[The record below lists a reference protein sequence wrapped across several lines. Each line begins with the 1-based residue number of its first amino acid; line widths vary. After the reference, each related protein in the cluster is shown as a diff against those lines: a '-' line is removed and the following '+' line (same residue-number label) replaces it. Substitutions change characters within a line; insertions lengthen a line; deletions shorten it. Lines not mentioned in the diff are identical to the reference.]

1 MDREREPSWD
11 LLLALGELEYRAGDW
26 TAARAHAVQLAGHG
40 HGLLLLLDAVIGD
53 ADGARHH
60 AETGLRSGS
69 WWHTLYAHAGLG
81 LLELGLD
88 RPEAAILH
96 LEVVERGGFEAPD
109 HVHWRGDLVE
119 SQIRAGLEADA
130 RRTLRR
136 FAAHADLARGR
147 GLLGAPETVFARAL
161 QTPFPFEHARTE
173 LCWGERLRRD
183 GRRVDARRHLHAA
196 HRGFV
201 LLGAG
206 PWAEKAAR
214 ELRSSGGRAQR
225 GPRAGSRELTAQE
238 ALIATMVA
246 EGKTNKRIATTLFL
260 SPKTI
265 EFHLGHVYRKLEVS
279 NRTELTRV
287 LLTD

>member
-1 MDREREPSWD
+1 M
-11 LLLALGELEYRAGDW
+11 
-26 TAARAHAVQLAGHG
+26 
-40 HGLLLLLDAVIGD
+40 
-53 ADGARHH
+53 
-60 AETGLRSGS
+60 
-69 WWHTLYAHAGLG
+69 
-81 LLELGLD
+81 
-88 RPEAAILH
+88 
-96 LEVVERGGFEAPD
+96 
-109 HVHWRGDLVE
+109 
-119 SQIRAGLEADA
+119 
-130 RRTLRR
+130 
-136 FAAHADLARGR
+136 
-147 GLLGAPETVFARAL
+147 FARAL

-183 GRRVDARRHLHAA
+183 GRRVDARRHLHVA
-196 HRGFV
+196 HRAFV
-201 LLGAG
+201 MLGAG
-206 PWAEKAAR
+206 PWAEKATR

-225 GPRAGSRELTAQE
+225 GPHAGSRELTAQE